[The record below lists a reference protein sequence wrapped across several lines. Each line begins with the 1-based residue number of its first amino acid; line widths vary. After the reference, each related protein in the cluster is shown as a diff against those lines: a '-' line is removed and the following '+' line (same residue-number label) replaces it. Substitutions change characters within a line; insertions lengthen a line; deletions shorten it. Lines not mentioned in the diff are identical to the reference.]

1 MNSHSFPKFNTPRLL
16 LFFWKEVRVMTVE
29 VEVEVLVFPL
39 LSFS

>member
-1 MNSHSFPKFNTPRLL
+1 MNSHLFPKFNTPPH
-16 LFFWKEVRVMTVE
+16 LFFGKEVRVMTVE